1 MSNFKQFFDKLN
13 NIPDGSSPY
22 ETPVNDMLSIFGEQ
36 GLPVGFTQPSTSHNI
51 IVNTDSGIM
60 YALYN
65 STTVRTGYESN
76 WPATSTNGG
85 VILSD
90 LLVSNQSLRNNARQE
105 FETLPNDAALYYLE
119 DATTVTLL
127 SGESSATNVI
137 LLLNKN
143 ANDMDINA
151 TELTL
156 FAGGDSSKNI
166 KIIDRVDNES
176 DSTKKEWMIG
186 TNGVDRFGTGND
198 SNAKNVHVEFK
209 QGFVS
214 GNNNVYVRDGY
225 NVSPLYTRTNGTF
238 DKTSQYISEEV
249 ITAALD
255 AWKLTP
261 LAENA
266 INNDNIIID
275 AVQWDN
281 ILSIAVN
288 AWTEENRDAA
298 WNTNVGDDVDI
309 NTTHYVI
316 VNIRFLHGTVTTDD
330 SIAYEIIN
338 LYGEDA
344 NGDPIRIQNIGSSVP
359 NEYHLKNKIDT
370 LVNDYSAMHQTL
382 SSTYSDAGS
391 RYEKIQ
397 SAIDN
402 TLFADYDRTFI
413 KMREQF
419 DEEIASNNLAMI
431 ATTIDSV
438 SGNSNANTDALVD
451 LESSSNALKLK
462 TNTIGTKTNPST
474 DPLNDDSV
482 ETLLQWSRCFVPQP
496 GNYNSSIVTMST
508 ALNDI
513 TGVGTGS
520 DTGTVETLIN
530 LRHNRQRLDKQLLS
544 LKSAVHT
551 SRVVMKSSGDNF
563 SNELTGIIKEVN
575 TFVQNSM
582 SAFEGEVV
590 RKQIA
595 LQTMME
601 DLSSLQA
608 KLYFSQQQ
616 YKQSATELNHF
627 YSWYVNTNGLQ

>member
-1 MSNFKQFFDKLN
+1 MSNFKQFFEKIQN
-13 NIPDGSSPY
+13 AEPY
-22 ETPVNDMLSIFGEQ
+22 GAAPFEYPVSELSMFVN
-36 GLPVGFTQPSTSHNI
+36 GLPVGFTRPSDNHNI
-51 IVNTDSGIM
+51 IVNTDSGNM
-60 YALYN
+60 YALYEQADTPLQ
-65 STTVRTGYESN
+65 SGFEAH
-76 WPATSTNGG
+76 WPETSTDGG
-85 VILSD
+85 VVLSD
-90 LLVSNQSLRNNARQE
+90 LLVTDQSLLNRAKKE
-105 FETLPNDAALYYLE
+105 FETLTNVSGQLDSNLVPYTRLVYLAKNGDTIDE
-119 DATTVTLL
+119 YSLIPTDQ
-127 SGESSATNVI
+127 SYSTNVI

-156 FAGGDSSKNI
+156 FAAGDSSKNI

-214 GNNNVYVRDGY
+214 GNNNVYVRDG
-225 NVSPLYTRTNGTF
+225 
-238 DKTSQYISEEV
+238 
-249 ITAALD
+249 
-255 AWKLTP
+255 
-261 LAENA
+261 
-266 INNDNIIID
+266 
-275 AVQWDN
+275 
-281 ILSIAVN
+281 
-288 AWTEENRDAA
+288 
-298 WNTNVGDDVDI
+298 
-309 NTTHYVI
+309 
-316 VNIRFLHGTVTTDD
+316 
-330 SIAYEIIN
+330 
-338 LYGEDA
+338 
-344 NGDPIRIQNIGSSVP
+344 SSD
-359 NEYHLKNKIDT
+359 EYHLKNKIDT
-370 LVNDYSAMHQTL
+370 LVNDYTAMHQGL
-382 SSTYSDAGS
+382 PSTYSADGS
-391 RYEKIQ
+391 RYKKIQ

-438 SGNSNANTDALVD
+438 SGNSNANSDALND
-451 LESSSNALKLK
+451 LESSSNALKVK
-462 TNTIGTKTNPST
+462 TDTIGTKTNPSS
-474 DPLNDDSV
+474 DPVNDDSV

-496 GNYNSSIVTMST
+496 INYNASIGTMRT

-563 SNELTGIIKEVN
+563 SNELTNIIKEVN

>member
-13 NIPDGSSPY
+13 NNPDGSSPY
-22 ETPVNDMLSIFGEQ
+22 ESPVNDMNSIFGEL
-36 GLPVGFTQPSTSHNI
+36 GLPDGFIQPSTDHNI

-65 STTVRTGYESN
+65 STIVRDGYNSN
-76 WPATSTNGG
+76 WPATSTDGG
-85 VILSD
+85 VVLSD
-90 LLVSNQSLRNNARQE
+90 LLVSDQSLRNNARQE
-105 FETLPNDAALYYLE
+105 FETLPNDAALYYLA
-119 DATTVTLL
+119 DAATSTLL
-127 SGESSATNVI
+127 SGEPSATNVI

-225 NVSPLYTRTNGTF
+225 NVSPLYTRTSGSF
-238 DKTSQYISEEV
+238 DANSEYISQEV
-249 ITAALD
+249 VTAALD
-255 AWKLTP
+255 AWKLTSD
-261 LAENA
+261 AQDA
-266 INNDNIIID
+266 INSDGINID
-275 AVQWDN
+275 AVQWAN
-281 ILSIAVN
+281 IMNISVN

-298 WNTNVGDDVDI
+298 FNTNVGYNVDI
-309 NTTHYVI
+309 DTTHYVR
-316 VNIRFLHGTVTTDD
+316 VDVQFFHDTVT
-330 SIAYEIIN
+330 SNAYEIY
-338 LYGEDA
+338 LYGKDE

-370 LVNDYSAMHQTL
+370 LVNDYSAMHQGL
-382 SSTYSDAGS
+382 PSTYSADGS
-391 RYEKIQ
+391 RYKKIQ

-438 SGNSNANTDALVD
+438 SGNSNANTNALVD

-474 DPLNDDSV
+474 DPLNNDSV

-496 GNYNSSIVTMST
+496 VNYNSSIVTMST

-563 SNELTGIIKEVN
+563 SNELTNIIKEVN

-595 LQTMME
+595 LQNMME

>member
-13 NIPDGSSPY
+13 NNPDGSSPY
-22 ETPVNDMLSIFGEQ
+22 EIPVNIMTSIFGQ
-36 GLPVGFTQPSTSHNI
+36 LGLPDGFTQPSTNHNI

-65 STTVRTGYESN
+65 STTVRTGYDSN
-76 WPATSTNGG
+76 WPANSTDGG
-85 VILSD
+85 VVLSD
-90 LLVSNQSLRNNARQE
+90 LLVSDQSLQNNARQE
-105 FETLPNDAALYYLE
+105 FETLPNDAALYYLI
-119 DATTVTLL
+119 DAATSTLL
-127 SGESSATNVI
+127 SGEPSATNVI

-225 NVSPLYTRTNGTF
+225 NVSPLYTRTNSGF
-238 DKTSQYISEEV
+238 MPTSEYISEEV

-255 AWKLTP
+255 AWKLTSE
-261 LAENA
+261 AQDA
-266 INNDNIIID
+266 INNDGINID
-275 AVQWDN
+275 AVQWAN
-281 ILSIAVN
+281 VMGIIVN
-288 AWTEENRDAA
+288 AWTEENAP
-298 WNTNVGDDVDI
+298 WSENVGYDVDI
-309 NTTHYVI
+309 DTTHYVKVDI
-316 VNIRFLHGTVTTDD
+316 QFNYNTVINDD
-330 SIAYEIIN
+330 ITLYEIIN
-338 LYGEDA
+338 LYGEA
-344 NGDPIRIQNIGSSVP
+344 PNYRIQNIGSSVP

-370 LVNDYSAMHQTL
+370 LVNDYTTMHQGL
-382 SSTYSDAGS
+382 NADYSVAGS

-462 TNTIGTKTNPST
+462 TDTIGTKTNPSSE
-474 DPLNDDSV
+474 PLNNDSV

-496 GNYNSSIVTMST
+496 VNYNSSIVTMIT
-508 ALNDI
+508 ALNNI

-563 SNELTGIIKEVN
+563 SNELTNIIKEVN

-595 LQTMME
+595 LQNMME

>member
-13 NIPDGSSPY
+13 NNPDGSSPY
-22 ETPVNDMLSIFGEQ
+22 ESPVNDMSSIFVEQ
-36 GLPVGFTQPSTSHNI
+36 GLPDDFTQPSTDHNI
-51 IVNTDSGIM
+51 IVNTYSGNM

-65 STTVRTGYESN
+65 STTVRTGYDNN

-85 VILSD
+85 VVLSD
-90 LLVSNQSLRNNARQE
+90 LLVSDQSLQNNARQE
-105 FETLPNDAALYYLE
+105 FETLPDDAALYYLE
-119 DATTVTLL
+119 DAITSTLL
-127 SGESSATNVI
+127 SGDPLATNVI

-156 FAGGDSSKNI
+156 FAGGDSSKKI

-214 GNNNVYVRDGY
+214 GNNNVYVRDG
-225 NVSPLYTRTNGTF
+225 
-238 DKTSQYISEEV
+238 
-249 ITAALD
+249 
-255 AWKLTP
+255 
-261 LAENA
+261 
-266 INNDNIIID
+266 
-275 AVQWDN
+275 
-281 ILSIAVN
+281 
-288 AWTEENRDAA
+288 
-298 WNTNVGDDVDI
+298 
-309 NTTHYVI
+309 
-316 VNIRFLHGTVTTDD
+316 
-330 SIAYEIIN
+330 
-338 LYGEDA
+338 
-344 NGDPIRIQNIGSSVP
+344 SSD
-359 NEYHLKNKIDT
+359 EYHLKNKIDT
-370 LVNDYSAMHQTL
+370 LVNDYTTMHQGL
-382 SSTYSDAGS
+382 NADYSEAGS

-438 SGNSNANTDALVD
+438 SGNSNANTNALVD
-451 LESSSNALKLK
+451 LESSSNNLKVK
-462 TNTIGTKTNPST
+462 TNTIGTKTNPS
-474 DPLNDDSV
+474 DLLLNDDSV

-496 GNYNSSIVTMST
+496 VNYNSSIVTMST

-563 SNELTGIIKEVN
+563 SNELTNIIKEVN

-595 LQTMME
+595 LQNMME